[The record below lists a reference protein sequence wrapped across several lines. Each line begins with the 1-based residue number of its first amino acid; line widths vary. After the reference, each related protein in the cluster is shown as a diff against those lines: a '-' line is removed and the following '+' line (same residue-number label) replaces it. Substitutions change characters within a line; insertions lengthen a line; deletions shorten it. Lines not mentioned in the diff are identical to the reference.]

1 MSAAS
6 NLAAIRSVHAA
17 AAQLTL
23 ACTQIVGP
31 IAMAV
36 ALPTAPTLGDRV
48 PPSMQRKIDALEAK
62 EEKRT

>member
-1 MSAAS
+1 MSEAS

-31 IAMAV
+31 IAMALS
-36 ALPTAPTLGDRV
+36 LPEVKTLGEPV
-48 PPSMQRKIDALEAK
+48 PDKMKRAARKIDRRK
-62 EEKRT
+62 K